1 MTKFLLGIVF
11 VAVLGT
17 TAGWAINYV
26 TYAQVVGYFG
36 PFSTDSDFQASDL
49 VSTLPVDKG
58 DSSAKVKMLTEQV
71 HDFGMMKPGDEG
83 EYIFRIENA
92 GTDNLLLRLGATTC
106 KCTLGDLERESLGPG
121 ESTDVKLSWTVKD
134 GGEPEFTQ
142 SAQILTNDPEKVA
155 ISLEITGRVVSDV
168 DLFPATWSFG
178 EVGTGEPL
186 EITGKIYNFMD
197 QKIRPGKPSFSS
209 DELTGF
215 STFEVEEFTP
225 TEEADGIRG
234 TAMQGFNVTV
244 KVRPGMRQGAVS
256 QNFQLPF
263 DRLDKDG
270 NPVPLSDEA
279 VAMGGE
285 VILVRTTGKIVGL
298 LGMIGARLSGAEG
311 GGYLYDLSK
320 LGKDGSL
327 KAKAFVV
334 LRGEERKTTKLKIAD
349 KVVPEGVIK
358 ATLGEPND
366 RGTMTLFPIEI
377 ELIRGKDRVERLGTT
392 KDDYGSIW
400 IESDNIKITPMR
412 IAIKFAIEGE

>member
-1 MTKFLLGIVF
+1 MTKFLLGIVIA
-11 VAVLGT
+11 AVLGT
-17 TAGWAINYV
+17 TTGWFINYV
-26 TYAQVVGYFG
+26 SYERVVGYFG
-36 PFSTDSDFQASDL
+36 PFSTDSDFQAADL
-49 VSTLPVDKG
+49 VSTLPADKANSG
-58 DSSAKVKMLTEQV
+58 AKVKMLTPQYY
-71 HDFGMMKPGDEG
+71 DFGMMKPGDEG
-83 EYIFRIENA
+83 EHTFRIENA

-106 KCTLGDLERESLGPG
+106 KCTLGDLERESLAPG

-134 GGEPEFTQ
+134 GGEPDFTQ
-142 SAQILTNDPEKVA
+142 SAQILTNDPAKVA
-155 ISLEITGRVVSDV
+155 ISLEITGRIVSNV
-168 DLFPATWSFG
+168 DMVPATWSFG

-197 QKIRPGKPSFSS
+197 EKIRPGKPSFSS
-209 DELTGF
+209 DELTEF

-225 TEEADGIRG
+225 SEENDGIRG
-234 TAMQGFNVTV
+234 TAIQGFNVTV
-244 KVRPGMRQGAVS
+244 QVRPGMRQGAVS

-263 DRLDKDG
+263 ERLDKDG
-270 NPVPLSDEA
+270 NAIPLTEEA
-279 VAMGGE
+279 AALGGE

-311 GGYLYDLSK
+311 GGYLYDLTE
-320 LGKDGSL
+320 LGKEGSL

-334 LRGEERKTTKLKIAD
+334 LRGDERQTTKLKVAD
-349 KVVPEGVIK
+349 RVVPEGVIK

-377 ELIRGKDRVERLGTT
+377 ELIPGKDPVERLGTT

-400 IESDNIKITPMR
+400 IESDNVKITPMR

>member
-1 MTKFLLGIVF
+1 MTKFLLGIVLA
-11 VAVLGT
+11 AVIGT
-17 TAGWAINYV
+17 TAGWTVNYV
-26 TYAQVVGYFG
+26 SYASVVGHFG
-36 PFSTDSDFQASDL
+36 PFTTDSDFQAADL
-49 VSTLPVDKG
+49 VSTVPADTG
-58 DSSAKVKMLTEQV
+58 DSRAKVNMLTSQV

-83 EYIFRIENA
+83 EHIFRIENV

-106 KCTLGDLERESLGPG
+106 KCTLGDLERESLAPG
-121 ESTDVKLSWTVKD
+121 ESTEVKLSWTVKD

-142 SAQILTNDPEKVA
+142 SAQILTNDPDKVA

-168 DLFPATWSFG
+168 DLVPATWSFG
-178 EVGTGEPL
+178 EVGTGEPF
-186 EITGKIYNFMD
+186 EVTGKIYNFMD
-197 QKIRPGKPSFSS
+197 ERIRPGKPAFSS
-209 DELTGF
+209 EELTEF

-225 TEEADGIRG
+225 TEEEDGIRG
-234 TAMQGFNVTV
+234 NASQGFKVTV

-263 DRLDKDG
+263 ERLDKDG
-270 NPVPLSDEA
+270 NAVPLTEEA
-279 VAMGGE
+279 RSLGGE

-298 LGMIGARLSGAEG
+298 LGMIGARLSGREG
-311 GGYLYDLSK
+311 GGYLYDLTK
-320 LGKDGSL
+320 LGNDGSL

-334 LRGEERKTTKLKIAD
+334 LRGDERTTTKLKVAD

-366 RGTMTLFPIEI
+366 RGTMTLFPLEI
-377 ELIRGKDRVERLGTT
+377 ELIRGKDSIERLGTT

-412 IAIKFAIEGE
+412 VAIKFAIEGE